1 VKRSEIV
8 AAMRQAQS
16 EAEAGLYG
24 ESEEVAAY
32 QRHLAA
38 KVERTLGQIE
48 PEVDTPSC
56 ADFGHLGVECCPGC
70 YGEYPDEMELIDI
83 ESEKRAWICCALDR
97 ALNPS
102 KRVSNP
108 RTALKNDA

>member
-1 VKRSEIV
+1 MKRSEIV

-48 PEVDTPSC
+48 PEVDTP
-56 ADFGHLGVECCPGC
+56 
-70 YGEYPDEMELIDI
+70 EL
-83 ESEKRAWICCALDR
+83 RRLR
-97 ALNPS
+97 PS
-102 KRVSNP
+102 RSGMLSRLLWRIP
-108 RTALKNDA
+108 R